1 MVEKGWS
8 DKIIYLPPGII
19 FKKDT
24 VYVTCL
30 LIPLTLQGYKR
41 FARSKKHRSVLSL

>member
-30 LIPLTLQGYKR
+30 LIPFDTAGLQKVC
-41 FARSKKHRSVLSL
+41 KV

>member
-30 LIPLTLQGYKR
+30 LTLQGYKR